1 MLEYKTLYEISTLL
15 NWESD
20 IHKLIRLAVD
30 KVIETTKAQ
39 RGMLLI
45 LDRDGEYVFECA
57 RNRDNTDIEK
67 PDSEVS
73 KTIIQSVLDSGE
85 SQILGNAM
93 NNPELSIS
101 ASVRNL
107 NLLSIACA
115 PLKAADD
122 TFGVI
127 YIDNRSLASLFDE
140 NTKLLLDELST
151 IISGPIK
158 NSLVRQ
164 QLINEQRHLKQQLDE
179 QKGYDQ
185 IIGSSPAIKRVMKLI
200 DQVAT
205 TDATVL
211 ITGESGTGK
220 ELFARQIHQKSTRA
234 DKEMVIL
241 DCSTIADNLLESELF
256 GHDKG
261 AFTGADRA
269 RQGWFE
275 VADNS
280 TIFLDEIGEM
290 SLAAQKKLLRLIQF
304 GEFTPVGSKKAKQ
317 VDVRIITATNKNL
330 LQMVKEGKFREDLYY
345 RINVFEINIPPL
357 RDRREE
363 ILDIATYF
371 LYRFARENRKNISG
385 FTDDAMALL
394 LNHGFPGNIREL
406 RNVIHYAVILCQT
419 DLIDVDLLPILKMTA
434 PSISLTMASTFK
446 EAKQHHL
453 EQFERAYLIERLME
467 SRGNVTRAAARAGMY
482 KKNFID
488 KMKQYGL
495 DAQDFKEKS
504 HR

>member
-15 NWESD
+15 NSEPD
-20 IHKLIRLAVD
+20 VHKLIRLAVD

-39 RGMLLI
+39 RGLL
-45 LDRDGEYVFECA
+45 LVLGKDGEYIFECA
-57 RNRDNTDIEK
+57 RNRDKTDIEK

-73 KTIIQSVLDSGE
+73 STIIQSVLTSGK
-85 SQILGNAM
+85 SQVQGNALAD
-93 NNPELSIS
+93 PALSVS

-115 PLKAADD
+115 PLQTAED

-127 YIDNRSLASLFDE
+127 YIDNRSLASVFDD
-140 NTKLLLDELST
+140 NTTLLLDELSA
-151 IISGPIK
+151 IMSAPIH
-158 NSLVRQ
+158 NSLARQ
-164 QLINEQRHLKQQLDE
+164 QLIDEQRQLKHQLDE

-185 IIGSSPAIKRVMKLI
+185 IIGSSPAIENVLKLV
-200 DQVAT
+200 DQVAP

-220 ELFARQIHQKSTRA
+220 ELFARQIHQKSNRT

-269 RQGWFE
+269 KQGWFQ
-275 VADNS
+275 VADKS

-304 GEFTPVGSKKAKQ
+304 GEFTPVGSKKTKK
-317 VDVRIITATNKNL
+317 VDVRIIAATNKNL
-330 LQMVKEGKFREDLYY
+330 NQMVKKGLFREDLYY
-345 RINVFEINIPPL
+345 RIHVFEISIPPL
-357 RDRREE
+357 RDRGDD

-371 LYRFARENRKNISG
+371 LHRFARDNKKSITG
-385 FTDDAMALL
+385 FANDAIALL
-394 LNHGFPGNIREL
+394 LNHAFPGNIREL
-406 RNVIHYAVILCQT
+406 RNIIHYAVIVCPSDTIEVEYLPMEKPSKKLAQT
-419 DLIDVDLLPILKMTA
+419 RDKN
-434 PSISLTMASTFK
+434 FK
-446 EAKQHHL
+446 NSKQIVV
-453 EQFERAYLIERLME
+453 ERFEKAFLIERLE
-467 SRGNVTRAAARAGMY
+467 ETKGNITRAAENSGMY

-488 KMKQYGL
+488 KMNYYDLNAK
-495 DAQDFKEKS
+495 DFT
-504 HR
+504 